1 MSSVSDTRRVTAVV
15 GVLSLA
21 VFMSSLD
28 LFIVNLAFPYISRQY
43 PGTSL
48 SSLSWV
54 LNAYTI
60 VFAAVLVPAGRWAD
74 RVGRR
79 RLFAVGMAGFSL
91 GSVLCGLAPGV
102 GALIAA
108 RIVQAAGAGA
118 MVPASLSLLLAA
130 VPPAARPKAIGTWSA
145 LGALGAALGPVIGG
159 ALVQVNWR
167 WVFWINVPVGLAAM
181 VLAGRVVPESR
192 DGESR
197 GRPDVIGA
205 GLLAAAVGL
214 VALALVKAPEWG
226 WGSARFVGLLAASV
240 VCGTAMVF
248 RSRRHHSPVIELELL
263 RVRSFSGAFTASI
276 LYYAGFGA
284 FVLSTVEFL
293 TGVWHY
299 SAVEAGLAIAPG
311 PLMVL
316 PFARVAA
323 PRLAARLGG
332 PGRVAAIGCFV
343 NALAQ
348 LLWLWRIQAQ
358 PAYVS
363 HLLPAQLLGGAGV
376 GLTIPSLLGAGSA
389 GLTPARFGTGS
400 GILNMARQIGTV
412 LGVAGLVAILARVSH
427 ADPVAAYRNGL
438 LLVIGFF
445 AAAGVMSAGLLAG
458 RPTPVPASSA
468 PPAPAEGRE
477 TPVEAAAGLQVQGGA
492 GFQAGD
498 LGAGRGGGHVH
509 QAGDQAEAVLVE
521 DRVVDAVA
529 AGRGDGAEVIDHLR
543 CLQPRGAD
551 GEQERVHRVLG
562 DGEGVAGVEQLGV
575 DQETGVHHERDVR
588 VDERVV
594 HAVDVHVEAGDLERV
609 AVLDLVHPVA
619 ELAELGA
626 DRLVGPQGHAGIAGQ
641 RGADRVR
648 VQVVRVL
655 VGDHD
660 RGGAVQGGGRVAP
673 AARVD
678 DQGGAVLLQ
687 PDARV
692 PELGEPHGL
701 TIQWPTLGEWTA

>member
-1 MSSVSDTRRVTAVV
+1 MSTVTDARRVTAVV

-74 RVGRR
+74 RIGRR
-79 RLFAVGMAGFSL
+79 RLFVAGLAGFSL

-108 RIVQAAGAGA
+108 RVVQAAGAGA

-130 VPPAARPKAIGTWSA
+130 VPAAARPKAIGTWSA

-167 WVFWINVPVGLAAM
+167 WVFWINVPVGLAA
-181 VLAGRVVPESR
+181 VALAGRVVPESR
-192 DGESR
+192 DPESR
-197 GRPDVIGA
+197 GRPDIIGA

-214 VALALVKAPEWG
+214 VALALVKAPDWG
-226 WGSARFVGLLAASV
+226 WGSIRFLGLLALSV
-240 VCGTAMVF
+240 ACGTVMVF

-263 RVRSFSGAFTASI
+263 RSRTFSGAFAASI

-323 PRLAARLGG
+323 PRLAVVLGG

-348 LLWLWRIQAQ
+348 LLWLWQIQAH

-376 GLTIPSLLGAGSA
+376 GLTIPSLLGAGSMA
-389 GLTPARFGTGS
+389 LTPARFGTGS
-400 GILNMARQIGTV
+400 GILNTARQVGTV
-412 LGVAGLVAILARVSH
+412 LGVAGLVAILARVPQ
-427 ADPVAAYRNGL
+427 ADPVPAYRNGL
-438 LLVIGFF
+438 LLIIGFF
-445 AAAGVMSAGLLAG
+445 AAAGVVSAWLLTA
-458 RPTPVPASSA
+458 RPAVPASSA
-468 PPAPAEGRE
+468 PTGS
-477 TPVEAAAGLQVQGGA
+477 AAAATSVPSATRSQVQAGA

-498 LGAGRGGGHVH
+498 RGAARRGGDAH

-521 DRVVDAVA
+521 DRVVDGVA
-529 AGRGDGAEVIDHLR
+529 AGRGDGAEVVDHLGG
-543 CLQPRGAD
+543 LQPWGAD
-551 GEQERVHRVLG
+551 REQERVHPVFG
-562 DGEGVAGVEQLGV
+562 DGE
-575 DQETGVHHERDVR
+575 
-588 VDERVV
+588 
-594 HAVDVHVEAGDLERV
+594 
-609 AVLDLVHPVA
+609 
-619 ELAELGA
+619 
-626 DRLVGPQGHAGIAGQ
+626 
-641 RGADRVR
+641 
-648 VQVVRVL
+648 
-655 VGDHD
+655 
-660 RGGAVQGGGRVAP
+660 
-673 AARVD
+673 
-678 DQGGAVLLQ
+678 
-687 PDARV
+687 
-692 PELGEPHGL
+692 
-701 TIQWPTLGEWTA
+701 